1 MRFSGLIADY
11 LFAAA
16 SPFGQSAGGGRSLS
30 LESYLSDPHTV
41 WAIVLAV
48 TFPAVVIVLG
58 EAISRLD
65 RRESPLGDPLRLVRN
80 YAMPTLAIQLFLI
93 NVVGLDFDHTLVRI
107 ASTLFY
113 LFAIAAALGIVNA
126 VVFRSAEADSWRSK
140 MPALFLDLSR
150 FIFILV
156 GTSIVLSQVW
166 GADLGKL
173 VTALG
178 VGSIVIGLALQ
189 DTLGNI
195 FAGISILF
203 EKPYVEGDWIRYND
217 YLGRVVEINW
227 RSTRLETHHGDTVIV
242 PNGEMAKSVLMNE
255 NNRSKPRYETFDIG
269 FSYSHPPNE
278 VKQVL
283 LETVASTEG
292 VLAEPPPQV
301 FVQGYGDSSID
312 YQIRFAVY
320 DLATLPAITDNFVT
334 RIWYSA
340 KRHGLNIP
348 FPIRTVYHYNG
359 PAHDHDQDRSE
370 SIIGI
375 GAAERI
381 LPIDVTKSGDDI
393 RIQQFGAGETIIRR
407 GESVDDLHLIVSGRV
422 GIRTKSHLPPTPLS
436 AGEIFGV
443 QPVLRDESAAY
454 SITALEDA
462 MVVLISKE
470 TVLEMVATKP
480 GFAFELEQI
489 IENRQG
495 EA

>member
-1 MRFSGLIADY
+1 MIDHALLLIA
-11 LFAAA
+11 
-16 SPFGQSAGGGRSLS
+16 PTQSESFSLD
-30 LESYLSDPHTV
+30 SYLSDPRTV
-41 WAIVLAV
+41 WAILLVLG
-48 TFPAVVIVLG
+48 FPATVIILG
-58 EAISRLD
+58 EAISRLN
-65 RRESPLGDPLRLVRN
+65 RRNSPLTDSLRLVRN

-93 NVVGLDFDHTLVRI
+93 NVAEFDFDDTLVRI
-107 ASTLFY
+107 SSTLFY
-113 LFAIAAALGIVNA
+113 MFAIAASLGIVNA
-126 VVFRSAEADSWRSK
+126 VVFRNAEADSWRSK
-140 MPALFLDLSR
+140 TPALFLDLSR

-166 GADLGKL
+166 GADLGRL

-203 EKPYVEGDWIRYND
+203 EKPYVEGDWIRYNE
-217 YLGRVVEINW
+217 YLGQVVEINW
-227 RSTRLETHHGDTVIV
+227 RSTRLETHHGDTVII
-242 PNGEMAKSVLMNE
+242 PNGEMATSVLMNE
-255 NNRSKPRYETFDIG
+255 NNRTKPRYETFDIG

-278 VKQVL
+278 VKRVL

-292 VLAEPPPQV
+292 VLLEPPPQV
-301 FVQGYGDSSID
+301 FVKGYGDSSID

-320 DLATLPAITDNFVT
+320 DLATLPAILDNFVT

-359 PAHDHDQDRSE
+359 PAHDNDQGRTE
-370 SIIGI
+370 SKIGM
-375 GAAERI
+375 GAVERI
-381 LPIDVTKSGDDI
+381 LPIDVAKFGGDI
-393 RIQQFGAGETIIRR
+393 RIQQFGVGETIIRR
-407 GESVDDLHLIVSGRV
+407 GDPVDDLHLIVSGRIGV
-422 GIRTKSHLPPTPLS
+422 RAKSHLPATELC

-443 QPVLRDESAAY
+443 QPVLRDEP
-454 SITALEDA
+454 SIYGVTATEDA
-462 MVVLISKE
+462 MIVLISRE
-470 TVLEMVATKP
+470 TVMEMVATKP